1 MSQIKSHLHLA
12 LSSIKCF
19 TDDGRL
25 DENEINFLMGLALAD
40 NVIDADE
47 KRVLASIFDKALQ
60 SKHSASTARHIAEI
74 RAKHSF

>member
-1 MSQIKSHLHLA
+1 MSRMNSHLQLA

-25 DENEINFLMGLALAD
+25 DENEINFLMGIALAD
-40 NVIDADE
+40 QVIDADE
-47 KRVLASIFDKALQ
+47 KRVLASIFDKALKSQ
-60 SKHSASTARHIAEI
+60 HSPATARHIAEI